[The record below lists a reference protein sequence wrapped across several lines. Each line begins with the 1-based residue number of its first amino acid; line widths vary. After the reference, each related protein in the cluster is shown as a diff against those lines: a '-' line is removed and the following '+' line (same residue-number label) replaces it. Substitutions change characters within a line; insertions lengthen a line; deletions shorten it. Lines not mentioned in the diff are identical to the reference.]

1 MIIIINGKAKEISN
15 SIKLKELLN
24 NFQVNLE
31 TSVIDYNDEI
41 YKSADLDKITL
52 KNNDKIN
59 VIGFVGGG

>member
-15 SIKLKELLN
+15 NTKLKELLN

-41 YKSADLDKITL
+41 YKSTELDRIVL
-52 KNNDKIN
+52 KENDQIN